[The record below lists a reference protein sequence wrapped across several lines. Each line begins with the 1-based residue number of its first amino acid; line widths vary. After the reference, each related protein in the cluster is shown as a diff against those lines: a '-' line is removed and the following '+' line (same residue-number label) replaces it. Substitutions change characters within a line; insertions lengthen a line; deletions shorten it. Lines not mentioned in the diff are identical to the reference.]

1 MPERRTGMRA
11 GGHPNSGRLATPTPQ
26 GCPPRCERTARSRLQ
41 FGAAGRSHFIL
52 SQPLFISPSAVSGD
66 VVIPTP
72 IRGDAAMRVADIMQ
86 TNLETIGADDTV
98 EAAVE
103 ILADKHISGLPVVSK
118 RGQLIG
124 VVSTTDV
131 LQLLAEAPDPERRA
145 EILEGTQVREI
156 MTAKPI
162 TVGPDESV
170 PEAARQML
178 YGEIHR
184 LFVEFDGSLVGVLTQ
199 SDIVGAVAGAIPG
212 GTL

>member
-1 MPERRTGMRA
+1 
-11 GGHPNSGRLATPTPQ
+11 
-26 GCPPRCERTARSRLQ
+26 
-41 FGAAGRSHFIL
+41 
-52 SQPLFISPSAVSGD
+52 
-66 VVIPTP
+66 
-72 IRGDAAMRVADIMQ
+72 MRVADIMQ
-86 TNLETIGADDTV
+86 TSLETIDSDDTV

-162 TVGPDESV
+162 TVGPDENIR
-170 PEAARQML
+170 EAARQML

-199 SDIVGAVAGAIPG
+199 SDIVGAVAGAVPG
-212 GTL
+212 AKF